1 MSNKRGNKDL
11 KSNNKGIQAVHI
23 STNKVK
29 RDSTE
34 ELYKSYKLLKA
45 WKIWNEDPEHGI
57 PCEECWRYKKK
68 PNLIKTEAR
77 KWLC

>member
-45 WKIWNEDPEHGI
+45 
-57 PCEECWRYKKK
+57 
-68 PNLIKTEAR
+68 
-77 KWLC
+77 